1 MPIKIPNSLPATEIL
16 ENENSEETLFDT
28 CGFGRFVC
36 YSNV

>member
-1 MPIKIPNSLPATEIL
+1 MNIDKKGEK
-16 ENENSEETLFDT
+16 NENSEENLFDT